1 MCLLRSQPSPS
12 ATPRQGAL
20 GDCWL
25 LAAMATLA
33 EHDAGT
39 ISDFQRCH
47 LTSQL
52 VKDTQRFSRHSKIP
66 NDTNMYEYERNG
78 SQLSNHESANST
90 TVIGY
95 FADDVP
101 SAQNL
106 DSPKSIYYW
115 VILNYFE
122 SSKENGWNVWAKELI
137 RWPGRCHWLALHGA
151 LCASAFQ
158 SWSLFAESIPW
169 TSLENLWTVW
179 LDATIPCFSAG

>member
-1 MCLLRSQPSPS
+1 MIAITDNLTLFAKHTSLEVEATPRTNYRHIETMCLLRSQPSPS

-106 DSPKSIYYW
+106 DSPKSIYY
-115 VILNYFE
+115 
-122 SSKENGWNVWAKELI
+122 
-137 RWPGRCHWLALHGA
+137 
-151 LCASAFQ
+151 
-158 SWSLFAESIPW
+158 
-169 TSLENLWTVW
+169 
-179 LDATIPCFSAG
+179 